1 MKKGIEKGLTITV
14 VLQPRSSKD
23 EVTSWDGEILK
34 VRVTAPPVD
43 GKANDRLVKVLAKA
57 FGIARSRIWIAGG
70 TTSRRKR
77 VIVDGIVR
85 DDLEIFRPAEGE

>member
-1 MKKGIEKGLTITV
+1 MKKGSEQGFTIKV

-34 VRVTAPPVD
+34 VKVTAPPVD

-57 FGIARSRIWIAGG
+57 FGIARSRICIAGG

-77 VIVDGIVR
+77 VVVEGIGR
-85 DDLEIFRPAEGE
+85 EDLEIFRQAPGE